1 MGKKVNFDIGDT
13 PLKVDNFDLSLN
25 PDIVRIVKALAR
37 IAAEEDFAEARKRNS
52 H

>member
-1 MGKKVNFDIGDT
+1 MVKKVNFDIGDR

-25 PDIVRIVKALAR
+25 PDLVRIVKALAR
-37 IAAEEDFAEARKRNS
+37 VAAEEDFADAVKRNR